1 MQRFLAVVAVLIVLI
16 FAGLYAA
23 GWMTFQSDEQKA
35 TVEIK
40 TGEIKS
46 AAEDAGEKAKKIVED
61 AAETIREPAPAT
73 SESP

>member
-1 MQRFLAVVAVLIVLI
+1 MQRFLAVVAVVLVLL

-23 GWMTFQSDEQKA
+23 GWMTFQSDEKKA

-46 AAEDAGEKAKKIVED
+46 AAEDASQKAQKIVED
-61 AAETIREPAPAT
+61 AAKTVREPASAPSA
-73 SESP
+73 SP

>member
-1 MQRFLAVVAVLIVLI
+1 MQRFLAVVAVVLVLL

-23 GWMTFQSDEQKA
+23 GWMTFQSDEKKA

-46 AAEDAGEKAKKIVED
+46 AAEDASDKAKKIVED
-61 AAETIREPAPAT
+61 ATKTIREPASAPST
-73 SESP
+73 SP